1 MTGLSIPSRHAAA
14 DSASAAWHVL
24 AAILAV
30 GGSAALLF
38 YFHDRFWWAPDEGAY
53 AHVAQRLLH
62 GAVLNGDVQDMHAGY
77 INFVNAFAFWLFG
90 EDLLS
95 LRYPLALLGV
105 VQAFLVFR
113 MVEERGPFAAA
124 VAALVLTSLS
134 FIQFLN
140 PTANWY
146 ALFFAILVTWMLAR
160 IDRARPLMIETIGFL
175 LVTTF
180 LFRQLTGVI
189 VAMGAVA
196 WLLLDLQRRD
206 RAPHGKLAPV
216 LFAVMALGLA
226 LYLLRK
232 QDAVDWLLFGLCPL
246 AILVRAC
253 ASVRIDD
260 RRVLAMIGRLAF
272 GGAVGLLPL
281 LVYHL
286 SHGTVLS
293 WLDDTVGGALALGS
307 MPFTQR
313 PFYAAMTLLSLQQIL
328 TVETVARVLNGILW
342 LGLLTVPAVNGIA
355 ALRATGGEREA
366 PHPLLFMA
374 VFYALVSTFH
384 QLPLYLMT
392 SSGLSLAALL
402 WITVGLG
409 PRWRAAAMAGTGAIA
424 LIAVHY
430 QAAQPTGMVIDQ
442 IAGVRGERLVDST
455 LPRVSL
461 KVDAASLHEH
471 AALLALIERETAP
484 DAAILAVPFDPQL
497 YFISG
502 RRNPVRFYN
511 TAIGLRDETSVRA
524 TLATLERDPPRL
536 LFHKPDDK
544 YVTARSSQLI
554 DALLPQYDKIERIGE
569 IDVYRRR

>member
-1 MTGLSIPSRHAAA
+1 MTGLSIPSRHA
-14 DSASAAWHVL
+14 SAGSVSAAWHVL

-77 INFVNAFAFWLFG
+77 VNFVNALAFWLFG

-113 MVEERGPFAAA
+113 MVESRGPFAAA
-124 VAALVLTSLS
+124 LAALVLTALS

-146 ALFFAILVTWMLAR
+146 ALFLAVLVTWMLAR
-160 IDRARPLMIETIGFL
+160 VDRARPFVIETIGIL

-206 RAPHGKLAPV
+206 RAPHGKLAPA
-216 LFAVMALGLA
+216 LFGLMALGLVF
-226 LYLLRK
+226 YLLRK
-232 QDAVDWLLFGLCPL
+232 NDVVDWIAFGLWPL
-246 AILVRAC
+246 VILAHAAFR
-253 ASVRIDD
+253 VRIDD
-260 RRVLAMIGRLAF
+260 RAVLRLVSQLAL

-281 LVYHL
+281 LGYHL
-286 SHGTVLS
+286 WHGTVPS
-293 WLDDTVGGALALGS
+293 WLDDVVGGALALGD
-307 MPFTQR
+307 MPFTHR
-313 PFYAAMTLLSLQQIL
+313 PLYSATTLLSIQHVLTLQTPASL
-328 TVETVARVLNGILW
+328 LNGVLW
-342 LGLLTVPAVNGIA
+342 LSLLTVPAVNGIA
-355 ALRATGGEREA
+355 ALRAAGSEREA
-366 PHPLLFMA
+366 PHPILFMA

-392 SSGLSLAALL
+392 SSGLSLAALV
-402 WITVGLG
+402 WAAVGLG
-409 PRWRAAAMAGTGAIA
+409 PRWRAAVMAGTGALA
-424 LIAVHY
+424 VIAVHY
-430 QAAQPTGMVIDQ
+430 QAAEPVGTIGDR
-442 IAGVRGERLVDST
+442 IAGERAERPVAST
-455 LPRVSL
+455 LPHVSL
-461 KVDAASLHEH
+461 KIDPADLREYTD
-471 AALLALIERETAP
+471 LLAVIERETPP

-511 TAIGLRDETSVRA
+511 TTIGIRDDNALRA
-524 TLATLERDPPRL
+524 TLDVLERDPPRL
-536 LFHKPDDK
+536 LFYRTDDK
-544 YVTARSSQLI
+544 YITQRAQRLI
-554 DALLPQYDKIERIGE
+554 EVLLPQYEKIERIGGLD
-569 IDVYRRR
+569 IYRRR